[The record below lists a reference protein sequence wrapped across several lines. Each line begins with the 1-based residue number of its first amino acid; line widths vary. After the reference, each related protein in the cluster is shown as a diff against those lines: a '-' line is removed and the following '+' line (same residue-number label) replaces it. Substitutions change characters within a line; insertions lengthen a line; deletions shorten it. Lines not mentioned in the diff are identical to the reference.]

1 MKITRWTD
9 ENDAVNLIWITDIHL
24 SDKPPGR
31 RSELYREQ
39 IFDKLRQVRDL
50 CVQHKALCLVGGDV
64 FHIKT
69 PKSPAN
75 SLSLIREAI
84 EVFGS
89 FPGGCVYG
97 CVGNHDIQFDRMDT
111 LPHQP
116 LGILEEAGVYKIIKE
131 PLIIDAMVEP
141 SLNPWQIQID
151 AWDFED
157 QEETYRNLI
166 TSGPCPE
173 DITYRI
179 GLVHASG
186 CSGDTR
192 EFFGTNIIGY
202 NQLKKLDYDF
212 LLWGHDHTRTETETC
227 GNVTH
232 INLGSL
238 ARAALS
244 MDEAERPVSAV
255 MLSLKD
261 DGARV
266 KELPLKIVPLEQAF
280 RTEDKKV
287 LDVKET
293 SEMREFFSDLS
304 ESVDEIESTDPIT
317 VIDAL
322 CKDDTKLNAHVKE
335 LCNL

>member
-1 MKITRWTD
+1 MDITHRID
-9 ENDAVNLIWITDIHL
+9 QNGALNLIWITDIHL
-24 SDKPPGR
+24 SDRPPGR
-31 RSELYREQ
+31 RSESYREQ
-39 IFDKLRQVRDL
+39 IFDKLAQVRDL
-50 CVQHKALCLVGGDV
+50 CHKHNAICLVGGDV

-75 SLSLIREAI
+75 SLSLIRESI
-84 EVFGS
+84 EMFGS
-89 FPGGCVYG
+89 FPDGCVYG

-111 LPHQP
+111 VPHQP
-116 LGILEEAGVYKIIKE
+116 LGILEEAGVYRIVKE
-131 PLIIDAMVEP
+131 PMVIDAGDFK
-141 SLNPWQIQID
+141 IQID
-151 AWDFED
+151 AWDFAD
-157 QEETYRNLI
+157 QDQTYQNLKK
-166 TSGPCPE
+166 SGPCPE
-173 DITYRI
+173 GITYRI
-179 GLVHASG
+179 GMVHASG
-186 CSGDTR
+186 CSGDTV

-202 NQLKKLDYDF
+202 NQLKRLDYDF

-232 INLGSL
+232 INLGSI

-255 MLSLKD
+255 MLSLKA

-266 KELPLKIVPLEQAF
+266 KELPLKVVPIEQAF

-287 LDVKET
+287 LEVSET
-293 SEMREFFSDLS
+293 SEIKEFFADLS

-322 CKDDTKLNAHVKE
+322 CKDDAKLNAHVKE

>member
-1 MKITRWTD
+1 MKITQQTD
-9 ENDAVNLIWITDIHL
+9 DTGALNLIWITDIHL
-24 SDKPPGR
+24 SDRPPGR
-31 RSELYREQ
+31 RSERYREQ
-39 IFDKLRQVRDL
+39 IFDKLKQVRDL
-50 CVQHKALCLVGGDV
+50 CVKHNALCLVGGDV

-75 SLSLIREAI
+75 SLSMIREAI

-111 LPHQP
+111 LSHQP
-116 LGILEEAGVYKIIKE
+116 LGILEEAGVYRVIDKS
-131 PLIIDAMVEP
+131 LIIEAGGSD
-141 SLNPWQIQID
+141 WKIQVD
-151 AWDFED
+151 AWDFMD
-157 QEETYRNLI
+157 QEQTYAALK
-166 TSGPCPE
+166 TSGPYP
-173 DITYRI
+173 DDTAYRI

-186 CSGDTR
+186 CTGDTR

-202 NQLKKLDYDF
+202 NQLRNLDYDF

-227 GNVTH
+227 GFVTH

-238 ARAALS
+238 SRAALS
-244 MDEAERPVSAV
+244 MDEADRPVSAV
-255 MLSLKD
+255 LLHLGENNAK
-261 DGARV
+261 V
-266 KELPLKIVPLEQAF
+266 KEIPLKVVTLEQAF
-280 RTEDKKV
+280 RIEDKRV

-293 SEMREFFSDLS
+293 SEMKEFFSDLS

-322 CKDDTKLNAHVKE
+322 CKEDTKLNAHIKE

>member
-1 MKITRWTD
+1 MKLIHSS
-9 ENDAVNLIWITDIHL
+9 NDATVNLIWITDIHL
-24 SDKPPGR
+24 SDRPPGR
-31 RSELYREQ
+31 RSENYRDH
-39 IFDKLRQVRDL
+39 IFDKLRQVRNL
-50 CVQHKALCLVGGDV
+50 CVEHNALCLVGGDV
-64 FHIKT
+64 FHIKA

-97 CVGNHDIQFDRMDT
+97 CVGNHDIQFDQMET

-116 LGILEEAGVYKIIKE
+116 LGILEEAGVYKVVSD
-131 PLIIDAMVEP
+131 PLIIEGGKG
-141 SLNPWQIQID
+141 LKIQID
-151 AWDFED
+151 AWDFME
-157 QEETYRNLI
+157 QEQTYLALRN
-166 TSGPCPE
+166 SGPCPE
-173 DITYRI
+173 GVTYRL

-192 EFFGTNIIGY
+192 EFFNTSIIGY
-202 NQLKKLDYDF
+202 NQLKTIDYDF

-255 MLSLKD
+255 MLSLKPD
-261 DGARV
+261 KAKIREIPLKV
-266 KELPLKIVPLEQAF
+266 LPLEEAF
-280 RTEDKKV
+280 RIEDKRV

-293 SEMREFFSDLS
+293 SEMKEFFSELS
-304 ESVDEIESTDPIT
+304 ESVDEIQSTDPIT

-322 CKDDTKLNAHVKE
+322 CKDDTALNTHVKQ